1 MAPNVETELALRRPF
16 LDQARRV
23 VVKVGSAVVT
33 DERGL
38 DLETIEALAADIAW
52 LCDTGREVLLVSSG
66 AVAAGRRRLGL
77 STGRA
82 LALREKQALAAVGQG
97 RLMQAYETVFGRY
110 RRHIAQILLTHDDLA
125 HRGRYLNIRNT
136 LFTLLHWGI
145 LPVVNENDTVSV
157 DELRFG
163 DNDTMAAMLTS
174 LAEAELCVCL
184 TDVDGLFTADPSM
197 DPAAEPVL
205 TVRKVDAA
213 IEGMAGHVVGKL
225 GTGGMQSKIRAAKAV
240 CRRGGAFL
248 IGPGRRPGTLR
259 RLFAGEPVG
268 TFFLPRRQ
276 RLPSRKHWIAYTL
289 RPKGRL
295 VLDGGACRALTERH
309 TSLLPAGIVAVEG
322 NFRVGAP
329 VRCEDREGRPVAV
342 GLVNYSAEEIS
353 RIKGRQT
360 NEIADILGHKDADEV
375 IHRDNLVVLAEA

>member
-1 MAPNVETELALRRPF
+1 MTPEVEADLALRRP
-16 LDQARRV
+16 LLEQARRV

-33 DERGL
+33 NDQGL
-38 DLETIEALAADIAW
+38 DLDAIGCLAADIAW
-52 LCDTGREVLLVSSG
+52 LYGSGREVILVSSG
-66 AVAAGRRRLGL
+66 AVAAGRRRLGFDV
-77 STGRA
+77 GRV

-136 LFTLLHWGI
+136 LFTLLRWGI
-145 LPVVNENDTVSV
+145 LPVVNENDTVSA

-174 LAEAELCVCL
+174 LAEADLCVCL
-184 TDVDGLFTADPSM
+184 TDVDGLFTADPSQ
-197 DPAAEPVL
+197 DPAAELVL

-213 IEGMAGHVVGKL
+213 VEAMAGHVVGKL
-225 GTGGMQSKIRAAKAV
+225 GTGGMRSKIRAAKAV
-240 CRRGGAFL
+240 SRRGGAFL
-248 IGPGRRPGTLR
+248 IGPGRRPNILR

-268 TFFLPRRQ
+268 TFFLPRQQ

-295 VLDGGACRALTERH
+295 VLDPGACRALVERH

-329 VRCEDREGRPVAV
+329 VRCEDRQGRPVAV
-342 GLVNYSAEEIS
+342 GLVNYSADEIG

-360 NEIADILGHKDADEV
+360 AEIAEILGHKDADEV
-375 IHRDNLVVLAEA
+375 IHRDNLVLLAEA